1 MKYVFTDNTTEAQNA
16 EDAVLEL
23 EYNDLLT
30 NLGEYSFKTTKD
42 LTPRSFSKLQ
52 LRARNALKSLLNNPL
67 SKVMLLCGSTSVDT
81 IDIACDLFK
90 DVASITPTI
99 AIAPT
104 KFELFGSEKESGVLT
119 EPGFVVMPCS
129 HFIDHPKWLGMAD
142 ACIAMNE
149 GLKLVLCGDATDCA
163 TLNMMWQTLDNAV
176 RADIVLEYPILG
188 AMTLMGS
195 LVASYSEKYHVNAFD
210 DKAIRLLCIWSCRQ
224 SGDRRYLGIPEA
236 KLLSLVIEANRYAS
250 LKAHGSEDF
259 IVTEHD
265 VLKAIGAADFR
276 VNSLAESELRNHRDN
291 QIILETKGEVTGQIN
306 GLSVIETA
314 GTSYEY
320 GEPVRITATLRAGG
334 DGDVIDIERKAE
346 LAGQIHAKAMMIING
361 FLATEFGSEQPLP
374 VSASLVF
381 EQSYSEIDGDSASL
395 TGLCAVI
402 SSLADLPI
410 RQDLAVTGA
419 VDQFGDVQPVGGVN
433 EKIEGF
439 FKICRLH
446 GLTGTQGVI
455 IPYSCIHQLVLRPS
469 VVKAVKECRFHIYVV
484 GHVTGASKVLM
495 KTNWGEPDDNESICG
510 KICTRLDDL
519 SAVKASKPWWHL
531 W

>member
-210 DKAIRLLCIWSCRQ
+210 DKAISLLCIWSCRQ
-224 SGDRRYLGIPEA
+224 
-236 KLLSLVIEANRYAS
+236 V
-250 LKAHGSEDF
+250 
-259 IVTEHD
+259 VTD
-265 VLKAIGAADFR
+265 AI
-276 VNSLAESELRNHRDN
+276 
-291 QIILETKGEVTGQIN
+291 
-306 GLSVIETA
+306 
-314 GTSYEY
+314 
-320 GEPVRITATLRAGG
+320 
-334 DGDVIDIERKAE
+334 
-346 LAGQIHAKAMMIING
+346 
-361 FLATEFGSEQPLP
+361 
-374 VSASLVF
+374 
-381 EQSYSEIDGDSASL
+381 
-395 TGLCAVI
+395 
-402 SSLADLPI
+402 
-410 RQDLAVTGA
+410 
-419 VDQFGDVQPVGGVN
+419 
-433 EKIEGF
+433 
-439 FKICRLH
+439 
-446 GLTGTQGVI
+446 
-455 IPYSCIHQLVLRPS
+455 
-469 VVKAVKECRFHIYVV
+469 
-484 GHVTGASKVLM
+484 
-495 KTNWGEPDDNESICG
+495 
-510 KICTRLDDL
+510 
-519 SAVKASKPWWHL
+519 
-531 W
+531 